1 MEHPAAKATD
11 MNPKSSFFKDLQA
24 EAPNGVAYKNLT
36 LKKKLL
42 NHLAST
48 GDATITDLSK
58 ALRTST
64 PKVNTLVSELIE
76 AGLVKDFGKVE
87 STVGRRPS
95 LYGLRPDSC
104 YFLGVEVTHNR
115 INIGLINF
123 QKELIKTSRDIPYR
137 LDNTP
142 ESLDALCNVINDF
155 VGHLTVNKSK
165 IVGVG
170 VNLTGR
176 VNYRTGHS
184 FSYFHFNEL
193 PLTKTIR
200 QKTGIPTFLEN
211 DSRAMAYGEFT
222 CGIVKGEKN
231 VLFIN
236 IDHGIGLGMLV
247 DGQLYY
253 GKSGFSGE
261 FGHIPVFDNEI
272 ICQCGKKGC
281 LETEASGK
289 ALVQAFRQKIEEG
302 ATSIATRN
310 GKAIS
315 EIELEDII
323 AAAKNDDVL
332 AIELIGEAGEKLGKG
347 VALLINLFNPEM
359 VILGGKLSS
368 TGDVI
373 LLPVKS
379 AIQKYSIQKISSETA
394 VNLSQ
399 LGDTAG
405 ILGACLLVRNRLFS

>member
-1 MEHPAAKATD
+1 MSRQSD
-11 MNPKSSFFKDLQA
+11 FFEALQS
-24 EAPNGVAYKNLT
+24 EAPNGVAYKNLR
-36 LKKKLL
+36 LKKRILDY
-42 NHLAST
+42 LART
-48 GDATITDLSK
+48 GDSTITDLSK
-58 ALRTST
+58 VLRTSA
-64 PKVNTLVSELIE
+64 PKVNTLVTELME

-87 STVGRRPS
+87 SAIGRRPS

-104 YFLGVEVTHNR
+104 YFIGVEVSRSH

-123 QKELIKTSRDIPYR
+123 QKELIKTSRGLPYK

-142 ESLDALCNVINDF
+142 QSLDSLCKVINDF
-155 VGHLTVNKSK
+155 VGNLTVDKRK
-165 IVGVG
+165 IVGAG
-170 VNLTGR
+170 INLTGR
-176 VNYRTGHS
+176 VNFRTGHS

-193 PLTKTIR
+193 PLTQTIHK
-200 QKTGIPTFLEN
+200 KTGIPTFLEN

-222 CGIVKGEKN
+222 CGIVKDQKN
-231 VLFIN
+231 VLFVN
-236 IDHGIGLGMLV
+236 VDHGIGLGMLV

-302 ATSIATRN
+302 ATSIVTQQ
-310 GKAIS
+310 GKAS
-315 EIELEDII
+315 SDIELEDIL

-332 AIELIGEAGEKLGKG
+332 AIELIAEVGEKLGKG

-359 VILGGKLSS
+359 VILGGSLSS

-379 AIQKYSIQKISSETA
+379 AIQKYSIHKISSDTE
-394 VNLSQ
+394 VSLSQ
-399 LGDTAG
+399 LGDDAG